1 MARKARKAKAVKKK
15 VEAVAETAPEV
26 IEEEVTNTT
35 DKEEAEVVKEAPE
48 EEQQSGKLTLE
59 ERKKKLADLRSRMVR
74 LTLNSKFYTQID
86 DFLA

>member
-15 VEAVAETAPEV
+15 VEDVAETAPEV
-26 IEEEVTNTT
+26 VEEVTNTT
-35 DKEEAEVVKEAPE
+35 DKEEEEVVKEAPE

-86 DFLA
+86 NFLA